1 MKRYQADLA
10 DAKQDLSDYE
20 SGSAQL
26 ASRRP
31 DGSFVDT
38 VPQRMEDLHRT
49 ITTLEDILARNI
61 LLATKARHS
70 ASSVSFPF
78 PRSLI

>member
-1 MKRYQADLA
+1 MVGDTHGAEIIMPLPESLMKRYQADLA
-10 DAKQDLSDYE
+10 DTKQDLLDYE

-49 ITTLEDILARNI
+49 ITTLEDILARNKG
-61 LLATKARHS
+61 KA
-70 ASSVSFPF
+70 
-78 PRSLI
+78 